1 VYPIYTKVAS
11 EFFVCTAPKINNKF
25 FLFQHER
32 FFMENTF
39 AAPAFIW
46 YIDAASLVKTTLMSG
61 VRVGLGHGSIPEEL
75 TMATDKDTTTRT
87 VKDAAED
94 VTKATRGAAME
105 AADAG
110 RKVTRDAAD
119 TMERN
124 IDKGAEAATRTAERS
139 AEATRDVAEKSA
151 QALRSTT
158 EQATETAS
166 KITSDAAE
174 ATRKV
179 TDQTTQQFGRVFNL
193 QAKASE
199 EVANRTQQN
208 LDVLLQTSSLLAEG
222 FQSVLREWMS
232 YTQSAVQRNI
242 DGMNTIMRART
253 MQDLLAAQ
261 SDLLNAEVQLLLNSS
276 VKVSEVTARV
286 ANDAAQKINVAT
298 KEQARKTA

>member
-1 VYPIYTKVAS
+1 
-11 EFFVCTAPKINNKF
+11 
-25 FLFQHER
+25 
-32 FFMENTF
+32 M
-39 AAPAFIW
+39 
-46 YIDAASLVKTTLMSG
+46 
-61 VRVGLGHGSIPEEL
+61 
-75 TMATDKDTTTRT
+75 MATDKDTTTRT

-94 VTKATRGAAME
+94 VTKATRGAAAE

-110 RKVTRDAAD
+110 RKITRDAAD

-124 IDKGAEAATRTAERS
+124 IDKGAEAATKT
-139 AEATRDVAEKSA
+139 AEATRDVADKNA
-151 QALRSTT
+151 QAFRSTT
-158 EQATETAS
+158 EKATETAS
-166 KITSDAAE
+166 RITHDAAE
-174 ATRKV
+174 ATKQV

>member
-1 VYPIYTKVAS
+1 
-11 EFFVCTAPKINNKF
+11 
-25 FLFQHER
+25 
-32 FFMENTF
+32 
-39 AAPAFIW
+39 
-46 YIDAASLVKTTLMSG
+46 
-61 VRVGLGHGSIPEEL
+61 
-75 TMATDKDTTTRT
+75 MATDKDTTTRT

-94 VTKATRGAAME
+94 VTKATRGAAVE

-110 RKVTRDAAD
+110 RKVTCDAAD
-119 TMERN
+119 SMERN
-124 IDKGAEAATRTAERS
+124 FDKGAEAATKT
-139 AEATRDVAEKSA
+139 AEATRDVADKNA
-151 QALRSTT
+151 QAFRSTT
-158 EQATETAS
+158 EKAAETAS
-166 KITSDAAE
+166 RITHDAAE
-174 ATRKV
+174 ATKQV
-179 TDQTTQQFGRVFNL
+179 TDQATQQFGRVFNL

-242 DGMNTIMRART
+242 DGMNTILRART

-286 ANDAAQKINVAT
+286 ANDAAQKINVVT
-298 KEQARKTA
+298 KEQARKSA

>member
-1 VYPIYTKVAS
+1 
-11 EFFVCTAPKINNKF
+11 
-25 FLFQHER
+25 
-32 FFMENTF
+32 
-39 AAPAFIW
+39 
-46 YIDAASLVKTTLMSG
+46 
-61 VRVGLGHGSIPEEL
+61 
-75 TMATDKDTTTRT
+75 MATDKDTTTRT
-87 VKDAAED
+87 VKDAGED
-94 VTKATRGAAME
+94 VAKATRGVAVE

-119 TMERN
+119 TMEKN
-124 IDKGAEAATRTAERS
+124 AEKGAEAATRTAERS
-139 AEATRDVAEKSA
+139 AEVTRDVAEKGA
-151 QALRSTT
+151 QAFRST
-158 EQATETAS
+158 TETAS
-166 KITSDAAE
+166 KMTSDAAE
-174 ATRKV
+174 ATKKV
-179 TDQTTQQFGRVFNL
+179 TDQATQQFGRVFNL

-222 FQSVLREWMS
+222 FQSVLREWFN

-298 KEQARKTA
+298 KDQARKTA

>member
-1 VYPIYTKVAS
+1 
-11 EFFVCTAPKINNKF
+11 
-25 FLFQHER
+25 
-32 FFMENTF
+32 
-39 AAPAFIW
+39 
-46 YIDAASLVKTTLMSG
+46 
-61 VRVGLGHGSIPEEL
+61 
-75 TMATDKDTTTRT
+75 MATDKDTTTRT
-87 VKDAAED
+87 VKDAGED
-94 VTKATRGAAME
+94 VAKATRGVAIE

-119 TMERN
+119 TMEKN
-124 IDKGAEAATRTAERS
+124 AEKGAEAATRTAERS
-139 AEATRDVAEKSA
+139 AEVTRDVAEKSA
-151 QALRSTT
+151 QAFRST
-158 EQATETAS
+158 TETAS
-166 KITSDAAE
+166 KMTSDAAE
-174 ATRKV
+174 ATKKV
-179 TDQTTQQFGRVFNL
+179 TDQATQQFGRVFNL

-222 FQSVLREWMS
+222 FQSVLREWLN

>member
-1 VYPIYTKVAS
+1 
-11 EFFVCTAPKINNKF
+11 
-25 FLFQHER
+25 
-32 FFMENTF
+32 
-39 AAPAFIW
+39 
-46 YIDAASLVKTTLMSG
+46 
-61 VRVGLGHGSIPEEL
+61 
-75 TMATDKDTTTRT
+75 MATDKDTTTRT

-94 VTKATRGAAME
+94 VTKATRGAAAE

-110 RKVTRDAAD
+110 KKVTRDAAD

-124 IDKGAEAATRTAERS
+124 IDKGAEAATKTAERS

-158 EQATETAS
+158 EKATETAS

-174 ATRKV
+174 ATKQV

>member
-1 VYPIYTKVAS
+1 
-11 EFFVCTAPKINNKF
+11 
-25 FLFQHER
+25 
-32 FFMENTF
+32 
-39 AAPAFIW
+39 
-46 YIDAASLVKTTLMSG
+46 
-61 VRVGLGHGSIPEEL
+61 
-75 TMATDKDTTTRT
+75 MATDKDTITRT
-87 VKDAAED
+87 VKDAGED
-94 VTKATRGAAME
+94 VAKATRGVAIE

-119 TMERN
+119 TMEKN
-124 IDKGAEAATRTAERS
+124 AEKGAEAATRTAERS
-139 AEATRDVAEKSA
+139 AEVTRDVAEKGA
-151 QALRSTT
+151 QAFRST
-158 EQATETAS
+158 TETAS
-166 KITSDAAE
+166 KMTSDAAE
-174 ATRKV
+174 ATKKV
-179 TDQTTQQFGRVFNL
+179 TDQATQQFGRVFNL

-222 FQSVLREWMS
+222 FQSVLREWLN

-253 MQDLLAAQ
+253 VQDLLAAQ

>member
-1 VYPIYTKVAS
+1 
-11 EFFVCTAPKINNKF
+11 
-25 FLFQHER
+25 
-32 FFMENTF
+32 
-39 AAPAFIW
+39 
-46 YIDAASLVKTTLMSG
+46 
-61 VRVGLGHGSIPEEL
+61 
-75 TMATDKDTTTRT
+75 MATDKDTTTRT
-87 VKDAAED
+87 VKDAGED
-94 VTKATRGAAME
+94 VAKATRGVAVE

-119 TMERN
+119 TMEKN
-124 IDKGAEAATRTAERS
+124 AEKGAEAATRTAERS
-139 AEATRDVAEKSA
+139 AEVTRDVAEKSA
-151 QALRSTT
+151 QAFRST
-158 EQATETAS
+158 TETAS
-166 KITSDAAE
+166 KMTSDAAE
-174 ATRKV
+174 ATKKV
-179 TDQTTQQFGRVFNL
+179 TDQATQQFGRVFNL

-222 FQSVLREWMS
+222 FQSVLREWLN

-298 KEQARKTA
+298 KDQARKTA

>member
-1 VYPIYTKVAS
+1 
-11 EFFVCTAPKINNKF
+11 
-25 FLFQHER
+25 
-32 FFMENTF
+32 
-39 AAPAFIW
+39 
-46 YIDAASLVKTTLMSG
+46 
-61 VRVGLGHGSIPEEL
+61 
-75 TMATDKDTTTRT
+75 MATDKDTTTRT
-87 VKDAAED
+87 VKDAGED
-94 VTKATRGAAME
+94 VAKATRGVAME

-119 TMERN
+119 TMEKN
-124 IDKGAEAATRTAERS
+124 AEKGAEAATRTAEHS
-139 AEATRDVAEKSA
+139 AEVTRDVAEKGA
-151 QALRSTT
+151 QAFRST
-158 EQATETAS
+158 TETAS
-166 KITSDAAE
+166 KMTSDAAE
-174 ATRKV
+174 ATKKV
-179 TDQTTQQFGRVFNL
+179 TDQATQQFGRVFNL

-222 FQSVLREWMS
+222 FQSVLREWLN

-298 KEQARKTA
+298 KEQARKSA

>member
-1 VYPIYTKVAS
+1 
-11 EFFVCTAPKINNKF
+11 
-25 FLFQHER
+25 
-32 FFMENTF
+32 
-39 AAPAFIW
+39 
-46 YIDAASLVKTTLMSG
+46 
-61 VRVGLGHGSIPEEL
+61 
-75 TMATDKDTTTRT
+75 MATDKDTTTRT
-87 VKDAAED
+87 VKDAGED
-94 VTKATRGAAME
+94 VTKATRGVAVE

-119 TMERN
+119 TMEKN
-124 IDKGAEAATRTAERS
+124 VEKGAEAATKTAEHS

-151 QALRSTT
+151 QAFRSTT
-158 EQATETAS
+158 EKAGTAS

-174 ATRKV
+174 ATKQV
-179 TDQTTQQFGRVFNL
+179 TDQATQQFGRVFNL

-222 FQSVLREWMS
+222 FQSVLREWMN

-286 ANDAAQKINVAT
+286 ANDAAQKINVVT
-298 KEQARKTA
+298 KDQARKTA

>member
-1 VYPIYTKVAS
+1 
-11 EFFVCTAPKINNKF
+11 
-25 FLFQHER
+25 
-32 FFMENTF
+32 
-39 AAPAFIW
+39 
-46 YIDAASLVKTTLMSG
+46 
-61 VRVGLGHGSIPEEL
+61 
-75 TMATDKDTTTRT
+75 MATDKDTTTRT

-105 AADAG
+105 AADTG
-110 RKVTRDAAD
+110 KKVTRDAAD

-124 IDKGAEAATRTAERS
+124 IDKGAEAATKTAERG
-139 AEATRDVAEKSA
+139 AEASREVAEKSA

-158 EQATETAS
+158 EKATETAS

-174 ATRKV
+174 ATKKV
-179 TDQTTQQFGRVFNL
+179 TDQATQQFGRVFNL

-242 DGMNTIMRART
+242 DGMNTILRART

-286 ANDAAQKINVAT
+286 ANNAAQKINVVT
-298 KEQARKTA
+298 KEQARKSA

>member
-1 VYPIYTKVAS
+1 
-11 EFFVCTAPKINNKF
+11 
-25 FLFQHER
+25 
-32 FFMENTF
+32 
-39 AAPAFIW
+39 
-46 YIDAASLVKTTLMSG
+46 
-61 VRVGLGHGSIPEEL
+61 
-75 TMATDKDTTTRT
+75 
-87 VKDAAED
+87 
-94 VTKATRGAAME
+94 ME

-119 TMERN
+119 TMEQN
-124 IDKGAEAATRTAERS
+124 IEKGAEAATKTAERS

-158 EQATETAS
+158 ERRETAS

-174 ATRKV
+174 ATKKV

>member
-1 VYPIYTKVAS
+1 
-11 EFFVCTAPKINNKF
+11 
-25 FLFQHER
+25 
-32 FFMENTF
+32 
-39 AAPAFIW
+39 
-46 YIDAASLVKTTLMSG
+46 
-61 VRVGLGHGSIPEEL
+61 
-75 TMATDKDTTTRT
+75 MATDKDTTTTRT
-87 VKDAAED
+87 VKDAGED
-94 VTKATRGAAME
+94 VNKATRGAAAE
-105 AADAG
+105 AAETSK
-110 RKVTRDAAD
+110 KVTRDAAD
-119 TMERN
+119 TMEKN
-124 IDKGAEAATRTAERS
+124 AEKSAEAVSKTAERT

-151 QALRSTT
+151 QTYRAATDK
-158 EQATETAS
+158 ATETAS
-166 KITSDAAE
+166 RISSDAAE
-174 ATRKV
+174 ATKQV
-179 TDQTTQQFGRVFNL
+179 ANQTTQQFGRVFNL

-222 FQSVLREWMS
+222 FQSVLREWMN

>member
-1 VYPIYTKVAS
+1 
-11 EFFVCTAPKINNKF
+11 
-25 FLFQHER
+25 
-32 FFMENTF
+32 
-39 AAPAFIW
+39 
-46 YIDAASLVKTTLMSG
+46 
-61 VRVGLGHGSIPEEL
+61 
-75 TMATDKDTTTRT
+75 MATDKDTTTRT
-87 VKDAAED
+87 IKDAAED
-94 VTKATRGAAME
+94 VTKATHGAAVE

-119 TMERN
+119 TMEKN
-124 IDKGAEAATRTAERS
+124 IGNGAEAARKTAERG
-139 AEATRDVAEKSA
+139 ADATRDVAEKSA

-158 EQATETAS
+158 EKATETAY
-166 KITSDAAE
+166 KINSDAAE
-174 ATRKV
+174 ATKRV
-179 TDQTTQQFGRVFNL
+179 TDQATQQFGRVFNL

-222 FQSVLREWMS
+222 FQSVLREWMD

-242 DGMNTIMRART
+242 DGMNTILRART

>member
-1 VYPIYTKVAS
+1 
-11 EFFVCTAPKINNKF
+11 
-25 FLFQHER
+25 
-32 FFMENTF
+32 
-39 AAPAFIW
+39 
-46 YIDAASLVKTTLMSG
+46 
-61 VRVGLGHGSIPEEL
+61 
-75 TMATDKDTTTRT
+75 MATDKDTTTRT
-87 VKDAAED
+87 VKDAGED
-94 VTKATRGAAME
+94 VAKATRGVAVE

-119 TMERN
+119 TMEKN
-124 IDKGAEAATRTAERS
+124 AEKGAEAATRTAERS
-139 AEATRDVAEKSA
+139 AEVTRDVAEKSA
-151 QALRSTT
+151 QAFRSTT
-158 EQATETAS
+158 EKATETAS
-166 KITSDAAE
+166 KMTSDAAE
-174 ATRKV
+174 ATKKV
-179 TDQTTQQFGRVFNL
+179 TDQATQQFGRVFNL

-222 FQSVLREWMS
+222 FQSVLREWLN

-298 KEQARKTA
+298 KDQARKTA

>member
-1 VYPIYTKVAS
+1 
-11 EFFVCTAPKINNKF
+11 
-25 FLFQHER
+25 
-32 FFMENTF
+32 
-39 AAPAFIW
+39 
-46 YIDAASLVKTTLMSG
+46 
-61 VRVGLGHGSIPEEL
+61 
-75 TMATDKDTTTRT
+75 MATDKDTTTRT
-87 VKDAAED
+87 VKDAGED
-94 VTKATRGAAME
+94 VAKATRGVAIE

-119 TMERN
+119 TMEKN
-124 IDKGAEAATRTAERS
+124 AEKGAEAATRTAERS
-139 AEATRDVAEKSA
+139 AEVTRDVAEKGA
-151 QALRSTT
+151 QAFRST
-158 EQATETAS
+158 TETAS
-166 KITSDAAE
+166 KMTSDAAE
-174 ATRKV
+174 ATKKV
-179 TDQTTQQFGRVFNL
+179 TDQATQQFGRVFNL

-222 FQSVLREWMS
+222 FQSVLREWLN

-298 KEQARKTA
+298 KDQARKTA

>member
-1 VYPIYTKVAS
+1 
-11 EFFVCTAPKINNKF
+11 
-25 FLFQHER
+25 
-32 FFMENTF
+32 
-39 AAPAFIW
+39 
-46 YIDAASLVKTTLMSG
+46 
-61 VRVGLGHGSIPEEL
+61 
-75 TMATDKDTTTRT
+75 MATDKDTTTRT
-87 VKDAAED
+87 VKDAGED
-94 VTKATRGAAME
+94 VAKATRGVAVE

-119 TMERN
+119 TMEKN
-124 IDKGAEAATRTAERS
+124 AEKGAEAATRTAERS
-139 AEATRDVAEKSA
+139 AEVTRDVAEKGA
-151 QALRSTT
+151 QAFRST
-158 EQATETAS
+158 TETAS
-166 KITSDAAE
+166 KMTSDAAE
-174 ATRKV
+174 ATKKV
-179 TDQTTQQFGRVFNL
+179 TDQATQQFGRVFNL

-222 FQSVLREWMS
+222 FQSVLREWLN

-298 KEQARKTA
+298 KDQARKTA

>member
-1 VYPIYTKVAS
+1 
-11 EFFVCTAPKINNKF
+11 
-25 FLFQHER
+25 
-32 FFMENTF
+32 
-39 AAPAFIW
+39 
-46 YIDAASLVKTTLMSG
+46 
-61 VRVGLGHGSIPEEL
+61 
-75 TMATDKDTTTRT
+75 MATDKDTTTRT

-94 VTKATRGAAME
+94 VTKATRGAAVE

-110 RKVTRDAAD
+110 RKVTCDAAD
-119 TMERN
+119 SMERN
-124 IDKGAEAATRTAERS
+124 FDKGAEVATKT
-139 AEATRDVAEKSA
+139 AEATRDVADKNA
-151 QALRSTT
+151 QAFRSTT
-158 EQATETAS
+158 EKAAETAS
-166 KITSDAAE
+166 RITHDAAE
-174 ATRKV
+174 ATKQV
-179 TDQTTQQFGRVFNL
+179 TDQATQQFGRVFNL

-242 DGMNTIMRART
+242 DGMNTILRART

-286 ANDAAQKINVAT
+286 ANDAAQKINVVT
-298 KEQARKTA
+298 KEQARKSA

>member
-1 VYPIYTKVAS
+1 
-11 EFFVCTAPKINNKF
+11 
-25 FLFQHER
+25 
-32 FFMENTF
+32 M
-39 AAPAFIW
+39 
-46 YIDAASLVKTTLMSG
+46 
-61 VRVGLGHGSIPEEL
+61 
-75 TMATDKDTTTRT
+75 MATDKDTTTRT

-94 VTKATRGAAME
+94 VTKATRGAAAE

-110 RKVTRDAAD
+110 RKITRDAAD

-124 IDKGAEAATRTAERS
+124 IDKGAEAATKT
-139 AEATRDVAEKSA
+139 AEATRDVADKNA
-151 QALRSTT
+151 QAFRSTT
-158 EQATETAS
+158 EKATETAS
-166 KITSDAAE
+166 RITHDAAE
-174 ATRKV
+174 ATKQV

-242 DGMNTIMRART
+242 DGMNTILRART

>member
-1 VYPIYTKVAS
+1 
-11 EFFVCTAPKINNKF
+11 
-25 FLFQHER
+25 
-32 FFMENTF
+32 
-39 AAPAFIW
+39 
-46 YIDAASLVKTTLMSG
+46 
-61 VRVGLGHGSIPEEL
+61 
-75 TMATDKDTTTRT
+75 MATDKDTTTRT

-94 VTKATRGAAME
+94 VTKATRGAAVE

-110 RKVTRDAAD
+110 RKVTCDAAD
-119 TMERN
+119 SMERN
-124 IDKGAEAATRTAERS
+124 FDKGAEAATKT
-139 AEATRDVAEKSA
+139 AEATRDVADKNA
-151 QALRSTT
+151 QAFRSTT
-158 EQATETAS
+158 EKAAETAS
-166 KITSDAAE
+166 RITHDAAE
-174 ATRKV
+174 ATKQV
-179 TDQTTQQFGRVFNL
+179 TDQATQQFGRVFNL

-242 DGMNTIMRART
+242 DGMNTILRART

-298 KEQARKTA
+298 KEQARKSA

>member
-1 VYPIYTKVAS
+1 
-11 EFFVCTAPKINNKF
+11 
-25 FLFQHER
+25 
-32 FFMENTF
+32 
-39 AAPAFIW
+39 
-46 YIDAASLVKTTLMSG
+46 
-61 VRVGLGHGSIPEEL
+61 
-75 TMATDKDTTTRT
+75 MATDKDTTTRT

-105 AADAG
+105 AADTG
-110 RKVTRDAAD
+110 KKVTRDAAD
-119 TMERN
+119 TMEKN
-124 IDKGAEAATRTAERS
+124 AEKGAEAATRTAERS
-139 AEATRDVAEKSA
+139 AEVTRDVAEKGA
-151 QALRSTT
+151 QAFRST
-158 EQATETAS
+158 TETAS
-166 KITSDAAE
+166 KMTSDAAE
-174 ATRKV
+174 ATKKV
-179 TDQTTQQFGRVFNL
+179 TDQATQQFGRVFNL

-222 FQSVLREWMS
+222 FQSVLREWLN

-298 KEQARKTA
+298 KDQARKTA

>member
-1 VYPIYTKVAS
+1 
-11 EFFVCTAPKINNKF
+11 
-25 FLFQHER
+25 
-32 FFMENTF
+32 M
-39 AAPAFIW
+39 
-46 YIDAASLVKTTLMSG
+46 
-61 VRVGLGHGSIPEEL
+61 
-75 TMATDKDTTTRT
+75 MATDKDTTTRT

-94 VTKATRGAAME
+94 VTKATRGAAVE

-110 RKVTRDAAD
+110 RKITRDAAD

-124 IDKGAEAATRTAERS
+124 FDKGAEAATKT
-139 AEATRDVAEKSA
+139 AEATRDVADKNA
-151 QALRSTT
+151 QAFRSTT
-158 EQATETAS
+158 ERATETAS
-166 KITSDAAE
+166 RITHDAAE
-174 ATRKV
+174 ATKQV
-179 TDQTTQQFGRVFNL
+179 TDQATQHFGRVFNL

-242 DGMNTIMRART
+242 DGMNTILRART

-286 ANDAAQKINVAT
+286 ANDAAQKINVVT
-298 KEQARKTA
+298 KEQARKSA